1 MPVEN
6 VAITIAS
13 TATTKLC
20 QHMKVIVTHGK
31 EKHEIVAVKTKVC
44 QSRIKHTSQF

>member
-20 QHMKVIVTHGK
+20 QHMKVIVTLGK
-31 EKHEIVAVKTKVC
+31 EDHEIATVKTVKTKAC
-44 QSRIKHTSQF
+44 QSY